1 MQAEWTDKGKE
12 EAVVGG
18 SVQEPQTRCCL
29 VGESERSRA
38 SEDSSLSYWGGMVV
52 AGTLRGNG
60 LVSIG
65 GDQTRCS

>member
-1 MQAEWTDKGKE
+1 M
-12 EAVVGG
+12 GG

-38 SEDSSLSYWGGMVV
+38 SEDSSLSGWGGMVV

-60 LVSIG
+60 LGQKTNLSG
-65 GDQTRCS
+65 PWFL